1 MEKVGFIGLG
11 TMGGSMAFN
20 VLSAGFEMCV
30 QDVNPEKVK
39 LFAQSGVKTAD
50 SPGEV
55 ARWSDVV
62 VTMLPDVPQVEEV
75 YLGKKGLLS
84 GAHAG
89 LYLIDCSTVDPDC
102 SRRISQA
109 AQETGAIMF
118 DAPVGGSPLEAAGGT
133 LVMLAGGDKKDI
145 TACKN
150 VLDAMGER
158 TLMCGP
164 VGSGSAM
171 KLANNLITI
180 VFQHLAVEGLNLAE
194 LAGVNTTRLAELL
207 KINMPKVAEGIVLAV
222 MAKEDLVGFNTRL
235 AAKDLRHALKLADE
249 LGAPVPLGALTKSL
263 SQININTGSGN
274 LAVQSIK
281 KLYESDR

>member
-1 MEKVGFIGLG
+1 MQKVGFIGLG

-20 VLSAGFEMCV
+20 VLNAGFEMCV
-30 QDVNPEKVK
+30 QDVNSEKVK
-39 LFAQSGVKTAD
+39 KFAQGGVKTAS
-50 SPGEV
+50 SPKEV
-55 ARWSDVV
+55 AGWSEVV
-62 VTMLPDVPQVEEV
+62 ITMLPDVPQVQEV

-84 GAHAG
+84 GAHVG
-89 LYLIDCSTVDPDC
+89 LYLIDCSTVDPEC
-102 SRRISQA
+102 SRRISKA
-109 AQETGAIMF
+109 AKAVGAIMF

-145 TACKN
+145 TACKD

-194 LAGVNTTRLAELL
+194 LAGVNTTRLASS
-207 KINMPKVAEGIVLAV
+207 A
-222 MAKEDLVGFNTRL
+222 RL
-235 AAKDLRHALKLADE
+235 RPSTARC
-249 LGAPVPLGALTKSL
+249 
-263 SQININTGSGN
+263 
-274 LAVQSIK
+274 
-281 KLYESDR
+281 